1 MHRDENYAAPD
12 SDTSDSDL
20 LVIESVYCP
29 TLVLC
34 VVTTIRRL
42 FSFMSLADKYM
53 TGQETNTVS
62 LYLEINAAL
71 DDHYEMCF

>member
-53 TGQETNTVS
+53 TGQETNTLS

-71 DDHYEMCF
+71 DDRF